1 MTGKGDSMAKKPK
14 QDILPSDFRDR
25 IAGWVVLFAIFVLCC
40 SICGFVIGFEYIGAE
55 FGILFWVIMGILLFC
70 GLNSLIT
77 EEKIIRRV
85 FFIPYRTI
93 LWEDVIQIG
102 IMRTRGYRSSGTF
115 ITLTLKG
122 CPKFEQGKDNAG
134 GYLRKHSRKTITI
147 GSSERKYLKADV
159 KLIEKYYGILDYGYD
174 KLVD

>member
-1 MTGKGDSMAKKPK
+1 MAEKPK
-14 QDILPSDFRDR
+14 QDRLPSDFRDR
-25 IAGWVVLFAIFVLCC
+25 ILGWLVVFIIFVLGC
-40 SICGFVIGFEYIGAE
+40 SIYGVLFGFHHLYAE
-55 FGILFWVIMGILLFC
+55 FGILFWMIMALLLFC
-70 GLNSLIT
+70 GRNSLIT

-102 IMRTRGYRSSGTF
+102 IMRTRGYQSSGTF

-122 CPKFEQGKDNAG
+122 CPKFEQGRDNAG
-134 GYLRKHSRKTITI
+134 GYLRKHPRKTITI
-147 GSSERKYLKADV
+147 SSSERKYLKADV